1 MYSMIGTWKMSYNG
15 IAQACSML
23 DKGADAGDAV
33 QHAIMCVEDE
43 PSYSSV
49 GYGGLPD
56 RDGHVMTDAA
66 FMNGNTLRF
75 GAVMSAENIRN
86 PICAA
91 RALCGRETNC
101 LLAGRGAE
109 LFAVEN
115 GLAMRDM
122 RTAEAIRQWREALQQ
137 ENRKVDAY
145 NEHDTVCVLALD
157 ENGLLIAG
165 TSTSGLFLKKPGRVG
180 DSPVIGSGFYADIR
194 YGAAAATGLGE
205 DIMRG
210 CLSYEI
216 VMLMRNGCTPQQA
229 CEQAVK
235 SLSERKIQLGEDAGS
250 ISVIALSPDGSTG
263 AATTL
268 PVFPFVAGSQNG
280 ISIYA
285 ARPAEDGKMKI
296 SVTSVSEME
305 DEP

>member
-1 MYSMIGTWKMSYNG
+1 MYAVIGTWKMSFSG
-15 IAQACSML
+15 VSQAYEQL
-23 DKGADAGDAV
+23 VKGGNAGDAV

-43 PSYSSV
+43 PSYTSV

-56 RDGHVMTDAA
+56 HDGHVMTDAA
-66 FMNGNTLRF
+66 YMDGNTLRF

-86 PICAA
+86 PIRAA

-109 LFAVEN
+109 QFAVEN
-115 GLAMRDM
+115 SLPMRDM
-122 RTAEAIRQWREALQQ
+122 RTAESVKQWREALQQ
-137 ENRKVDAY
+137 ENRKIDAY

-157 ENGLLIAG
+157 ENGALIAG
-165 TSTSGLFLKKPGRVG
+165 TSTSGLFMKQPGRVG
-180 DSPVIGSGFYADIR
+180 DSPIIGSGFYADVR

-216 VMLMRNGCTPQQA
+216 VSRMRAGVSPQKA
-229 CEQAVK
+229 CETAVK
-235 SLSERKIQLGEDAGS
+235 ELSERKMQLGEDAGS
-250 ISVIALSPDGSTG
+250 ISVIALSPSGEYG

-268 PVFPFVAGSQNG
+268 PVFPFVAGNNQG
-280 ISIYA
+280 VAIYA
-285 ARPAEDGKMKI
+285 ARPSEHGMKI
-296 SVTSVSEME
+296 SVSSEE
-305 DEP
+305 ALAGEP